1 MSFFKGLFDNKERCR
16 NFVRFI
22 YKKALVDVANA
33 GGSAI
38 PHEVG
43 MYSALSNLYKLRGMQ
58 VAEMDLWSELLPFL
72 LMRESDSVTA
82 LAEYAVYKQWPTKA
96 VMSRVRP
103 QLNAVMRNVSGFD
116 EDRKA
121 MIAFALGLAKQYM
134 DSDGQLGL
142 PVTWFAM
149 LDEDV
154 REQVLSLV

>member
-1 MSFFKGLFDNKERCR
+1 
-16 NFVRFI
+16 
-22 YKKALVDVANA
+22 
-33 GGSAI
+33 
-38 PHEVG
+38 
-43 MYSALSNLYKLRGMQ
+43 
-58 VAEMDLWSELLPFL
+58 
-72 LMRESDSVTA
+72 
-82 LAEYAVYKQWPTKA
+82 

-103 QLNAVMRNVSGFD
+103 QLNAVTRNVSGFD